1 MPPANVRDHRAAQAL
16 SKVNLAR
23 ARLAKRGY
31 DSSKVR
37 KAMSK
42 TFKQRSKGKVAREWQ
57 LDAAESILLGL
68 DAVVLAGTGTGK
80 TAAYMLPLLL
90 PETAGKVLIVIEPLV
105 ALQRD
110 QVRRFKKMGIPALAV
125 NSKNWTEKKAKDI
138 KDLKYRALFIR
149 PEMAIEH
156 AGGRSLIAHLGSIDK
171 LVAVVV
177 DEAHCISQWGG
188 DFRPTYAKLSYMR
201 AFLKPKIPVAMFSAT
216 LNPDALKQCEDSL
229 IIEHDK
235 AFYVN
240 LGNDRQNIRI
250 EVHYMNSKYDYEALG
265 ALLKLDSIVNVSDMP
280 KTIIFTDDRRKAE
293 DIWRLRPESGKT
305 NTMAR
310 FTDGSLRFL
319 VATEA
324 VGMGADIPDIE
335 RIIQFGAPR
344 SLTIW
349 IQRAGRAGRL
359 PHIHAVAYM
368 LVEKSMF
375 IVQQMRKNQDAP
387 KKPAAPRDVEKDPDK
402 DISEDDLEEGQ
413 MYKLKADNE
422 LRQWLKV
429 RATCRRKYL
438 DEFFNNPPRK
448 DDMPKQDCCDNCA
461 KRDRAIAQLVQNF
474 DIHDDGLSA
483 DEPRLVL
490 TPQRKRGRS
499 ASTSSSQF
507 TNPIS
512 PLSDSV
518 NTPKRHR
525 IQEGQDKTR
534 PLASMAG
541 PKTRTGKHRVAA
553 IDALM
558 HWRYQ
563 LGVDPARYASSPFPI
578 DTIISDS
585 VVKSLAHHAQWKTV
599 ADVEKGLAGRWIFW
613 EELAEEALEVL
624 RNVDARKNVPG
635 VSRLRQVLRIR
646 SRHPILH
653 LNYQEPK
660 SFLPHLTI
668 MVW

>member
-1 MPPANVRDHRAAQAL
+1 
-16 SKVNLAR
+16 
-23 ARLAKRGY
+23 
-31 DSSKVR
+31 
-37 KAMSK
+37 
-42 TFKQRSKGKVAREWQ
+42 
-57 LDAAESILLGL
+57 
-68 DAVVLAGTGTGK
+68 
-80 TAAYMLPLLL
+80 
-90 PETAGKVLIVIEPLV
+90 
-105 ALQRD
+105 
-110 QVRRFKKMGIPALAV
+110 
-125 NSKNWTEKKAKDI
+125 
-138 KDLKYRALFIR
+138 
-149 PEMAIEH
+149 
-156 AGGRSLIAHLGSIDK
+156 
-171 LVAVVV
+171 
-177 DEAHCISQWGG
+177 
-188 DFRPTYAKLSYMR
+188 
-201 AFLKPKIPVAMFSAT
+201 MFSAT
-216 LNPDALKQCEDSL
+216 LNPDTLKQCEDSL

-250 EVHYMNSKYDYEALG
+250 EVHYMNSKHDYEALG

-293 DIWRLRPESGKT
+293 DIWRWICIQIPSHLQDQVAFLHSLRPESGKT
-305 NTMAR
+305 NTMER

-344 SLTIW
+344 LLTIW

-375 IVQQMRKNQDAP
+375 IVQQMQKNQDAP
-387 KKPAAPRDVEKDPDK
+387 KKPGVPRDVEKDPNK
-402 DISEDDLEEGQ
+402 DISEDDELEEGQ
-413 MYKLKADNE
+413 TYKLKADNE

-448 DDMPKQDCCDNCA
+448 DDIPKQDCCDNCA
-461 KRDRAIAQLVQNF
+461 KRDRAITQLVQNF
-474 DIHDDGLSA
+474 DVHNDSLSA
-483 DEPRLVL
+483 DDPSLVL
-490 TPQRKRGRS
+490 TPQCKRGRS

-512 PLSDSV
+512 PLSDSL
-518 NTPKRHR
+518 NTPSKRRR
-525 IQEGQDKTR
+525 IQEGEDETTR
-534 PLASMAG
+534 RPMAPSMAG
-541 PKTRTGKHRVAA
+541 PKTRTGKHRAAA

-563 LGVDPARYASSPFPI
+563 LGMNPARYASSPFPI

-585 VVKSLAHHAQWKTV
+585 IMKSLAHHAQWKTV
-599 ADVEKGLAGRWIFW
+599 ADVEKGLAARWPFW

-624 RNVDARKNVPG
+624 RSVDARKN
-635 VSRLRQVLRIR
+635 LWQVLHIHSWRPIR
-646 SRHPILH
+646 RLH
-653 LNYQEPK
+653 LNHQVPG
-660 SFLPHLTI
+660 SFLPHLTV
-668 MVW
+668 MV